1 MTDPITASVVI
12 ILGKYAID
20 KGATLAR
27 EAGPAAAKK
36 AGELLQTA
44 LAYLRRDPTKQVIAD
59 RYEQNPEKAAPL
71 LEDDLNEAVQA
82 DADFAAQLQALLA
95 QYEEAAKAHAAA
107 TGTSYSATVKGGGAV
122 AQGPGA
128 TAVGQRGVYVG
139 GSVSGSVVSGD
150 DNTVTQV
157 GGDQIEVGDI
167 SGSSGIAI
175 GREAQAHVQQGVSG
189 QELARIFAAVYRR
202 IEERPEHPD
211 VDKEEIVAEVQRIEK
226 EVAKKEQANPNRLE
240 RWLRNLANMAP
251 DILDVMAASLG
262 GPVSGATAVLAKII
276 NKVRS
281 EAGLESG
288 D

>member
-36 AGELLQTA
+36 AGELFQTA
-44 LAYLRRDPTKQVIAD
+44 LAYLRRDPAGQVIAD
-59 RYEQNPEKAAPL
+59 RYEQNPERAAAL
-71 LEDDLNEAVQA
+71 LEDDLNQAVQA
-82 DADFAAQLQALLA
+82 DAEFAAQLQALLA
-95 QYEEAAKAHAAA
+95 QYEEAAEAHAAA
-107 TGTSYSATVKGGGAV
+107 TGSTYTATVKGGGAV

-128 TAVGQRGVYVG
+128 TAVGERGVYVG
-139 GSVSGSVVSGD
+139 GSVSGSVVAGD

-167 SGSSGIAI
+167 SGSSGVAI
-175 GREAQAHVQQGVSG
+175 GRGAEARVQQGVSG
-189 QELARIFAAVYRR
+189 QELAQIFDIVYRR
-202 IEERPEHPD
+202 IEERPEHSD
-211 VDKEEIVAEVQRIEK
+211 VDKEDIVAEVQRIEK
-226 EVAKKEQANPNRLE
+226 EAAKKEQANPNRLE
-240 RWLRNLANMAP
+240 SWLRNLANMAP

-262 GPVSGATAVLAKII
+262 GPVSGTTAVLAKII

-281 EAGLESG
+281 ERGTEIG